1 METLFSLCGQILT
14 PRRNRLTP
22 AHFER
27 QLLLRANKWLMAKWK
42 CDVQQWIHMNWSAFC
57 NIISCTDV
65 MIIYRSCSVLI
76 GCYWILLTFRKISCI
91 ATHCVPFFDK
101 FNKNVTL
108 LLLKCNS
115 NSNKL
120 HLIFSTSNCNRYFF
134 GAVTCN
140 SNKLHLKSN
149 LPNTDH

>member
-1 METLFSLCGQILT
+1 
-14 PRRNRLTP
+14 
-22 AHFER
+22 
-27 QLLLRANKWLMAKWK
+27 
-42 CDVQQWIHMNWSAFC
+42 MNWSAFC

-140 SNKLHLKSN
+140 SNKLHVKCN
-149 LPNTDH
+149 LPNTGAIGPLETVQKRASTLFPQVKNHQLL